1 MNVETVPYLES
12 QVEQLPMLPHFVDPE
27 IPEAPVSDGPLH
39 APDEVESIV
48 VQAERPVVVD

>member
-12 QVEQLPMLPHFVDPE
+12 QVEQHFVDPE
-27 IPEAPVSDGPLH
+27 IPEAPVPDGPLH

>member
-1 MNVETVPYLES
+1 MWKRFHTLRARS
-12 QVEQLPMLPHFVDPE
+12 SSCQFVDPE
-27 IPEAPVSDGPLH
+27 IPEAPVPDGPLH

>member
-27 IPEAPVSDGPLH
+27 IPEAPVPDGPLH